1 MIESLTAA
9 FLDLHREAQSGLTA
23 AVRAAGSGGSATTA
37 IAFAFALGTLHAL
50 TPGHGKAVVVSYFF
64 GRTVRPLAGIGA
76 GLRIAAAHI
85 LLAAVLVGLFGAA
98 VTSFGRPAG
107 AAAML
112 QTLAH
117 ATIALAGLWLLVQA
131 LRKGGAAV
139 AATGHHRH
147 VTTLAGLI
155 PCPLTML
162 LLPYA
167 LANASLGVA
176 VLLVLALGLG
186 IATTIAVFALVAIA
200 ARRFVTAPIDR
211 QASILG
217 VLSRGLE
224 IASAAMI
231 LGVGCWL
238 FAGDF

>member
-1 MIESLTAA
+1 MIDSLAA
-9 FLDLHREAQSGLTA
+9 TFLDFHRQAQSGLTE
-23 AVRAAGSGGSATTA
+23 AVRAVGGGGSAVTA
-37 IAFAFALGTLHAL
+37 VAFAFALGTLHAL

-76 GLRIAAAHI
+76 GLRIAASHV

-107 AAAML
+107 AAATL
-112 QTLAH
+112 QALAH
-117 ATIALAGLWLLVQA
+117 ATIALAGLWLLIQA
-131 LRKGGAAV
+131 LRRNRGAPAPD
-139 AATGHHRH
+139 GHQRH

-176 VLLVLALGLG
+176 ILLIAALGLG
-186 IATTIAVFALVAIA
+186 IATTIALFALAAIA
-200 ARRFVTAPIDR
+200 ARRLATTPIAPD
-211 QASILG
+211 AALLG
-217 VLSRGLE
+217 SLSRGLE
-224 IASAAMI
+224 IVSAGMI
-231 LGVGCWL
+231 LAVGCWL